1 MNRILFALCW
11 VASAAALAGTAPMD
25 SGSPADVLQLR
36 NIEVTFHTAGSV
48 LPNKDLGLMM
58 SLYSDDAVLTDTA
71 HGNKVYQ
78 GKDQVLTY
86 WRDVGAPFR
95 PDNHWIGYTPA
106 FRMHAHAKGDT
117 GTLYFECLWMEKNLM
132 WPGVELNHRHADFQS
147 AALPTE
153 LPGRRRGKWLLDP
166 AGAQGVK
173 RPYS

>member
-1 MNRILFALCW
+1 MNRIFLALCW
-11 VASAAALAGTAPMD
+11 LASAATWAGTAPMD

-58 SLYSDDAVLTDTA
+58 SLYADDAVLTDTA

-95 PDNHWIGYTPA
+95 PENHWIGYTPA
-106 FRMHAHAKGDT
+106 FRMHAQAKGDT
-117 GTLYFECLWMEKNLM
+117 GTLYFECLWMDADRNVIGAHSFSDMTLARMNGRWLVKTIRVGKVEKL
-132 WPGVELNHRHADFQS
+132 
-147 AALPTE
+147 
-153 LPGRRRGKWLLDP
+153 
-166 AGAQGVK
+166 
-173 RPYS
+173 

>member
-117 GTLYFECLWMEKNLM
+117 GTLYFECLWMDADHNVIGAHSFSDMTLARVDGHWLVKTIKVGKVEKL
-132 WPGVELNHRHADFQS
+132 
-147 AALPTE
+147 
-153 LPGRRRGKWLLDP
+153 
-166 AGAQGVK
+166 
-173 RPYS
+173 